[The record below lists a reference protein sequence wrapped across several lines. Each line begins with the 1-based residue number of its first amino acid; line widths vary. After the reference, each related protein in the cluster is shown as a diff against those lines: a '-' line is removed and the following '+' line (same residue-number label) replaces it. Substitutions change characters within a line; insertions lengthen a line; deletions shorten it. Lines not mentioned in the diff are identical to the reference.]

1 MLDLLKA
8 LWVLIPIG
16 IYVWYD
22 YMGSRQQK
30 ETVTAYFWLTILAVG
45 LAGFLYQVITTG
57 TIPAPAAET
66 RARAALDG
74 RACLPDHSGAPA
86 SRRHSA
92 SCPAQSAASAR

>member
-30 ETVTAYFWLTILAVG
+30 ETVTAYFWLTIFAIG
-45 LAGFLYQVITTG
+45 LAGFLYQVVTTG
-57 TIPAPAAET
+57 TIPAPCCG
-66 RARAALDG
+66 D
-74 RACLPDHSGAPA
+74 
-86 SRRHSA
+86 
-92 SCPAQSAASAR
+92 